1 MSWLEAVPTVAIAAL
16 LLIIPGLTVTL
27 ALRLRGLRA
36 LAIAPVISVSLIA
49 VAATAAP
56 FVALR
61 WSVLP
66 VLVLTVIAAASAVAW
81 SRWAGAAT
89 RRPIT
94 WRLRR
99 PRWALIL
106 AIAIPMLVIAFIL
119 AKSMGEPDYFS
130 QRYDNFF
137 HLNGVQ
143 YVLDTGNASPL
154 WLGSMT
160 SPDGNLPFY
169 PSGWHAVVSLVAQL
183 TGATPILATNAV
195 IIVVAAVVWP
205 IGAIFLAT
213 TLLGRGR
220 LTIVATGVLSAAFP
234 AFPFLPLHY
243 GVLYPFF
250 LGLACLPVALA
261 LTWTLFRPG
270 PLRRPQ
276 DTLLLLLLVV
286 PGVAIAH
293 PSAIMALIA
302 LSFPFVIGRWVYTFR
317 GRSSTK
323 TRVTLLVVLALYLAA
338 GVLALLK
345 LRPAGDQIYWPT
357 IGTVSSAIGEVVTAA
372 TYQYPPAVAVAVF
385 LLAGAYAVVRRGG
398 YARWSVLALAGVGA
412 VLYVVAA
419 GSPSELLRYW
429 LTAPWY
435 NNAPRLASIW
445 AVAVLPL
452 AALGVVSILRWLGRI
467 ALLVPLRR
475 RAVRLPALAI
485 TLLAVLLVVVS
496 QGGAIRQAAA
506 DIEYT
511 YMLRDSGP
519 IVSPDELTLME
530 ELPDLVP
537 AGAVIAADPWTG
549 ASFAY
554 AISGREV
561 LMPHLLMDLS
571 DDARIINT
579 ELGTRGDSSRVCAAL
594 ERTGV
599 EFVLDFSAEG
609 DFQENPD
616 DYSGLE
622 SLDDSPFVELV
633 AEEGE
638 AKLYMITSCGVS
650 E

>member
-1 MSWLEAVPTVAIAAL
+1 MNWFGALPAIGGAL
-16 LLIIPGLTVTL
+16 LLLIVPGLLVLL
-27 ALRLRGLRA
+27 ALRVRGLRA
-36 LAIAPVISVSLIA
+36 LATAPALSVSLVA
-49 VAATAAP
+49 VSATVAP
-56 FVALR
+56 SVSLR
-61 WSVLP
+61 WSVVPLIA
-66 VLVLTVIAAASAVAW
+66 LTVLAVASAIAW
-81 SRWAGAAT
+81 NRWVGIREQRTAGWHLQ
-89 RRPIT
+89 RPQ
-94 WRLRR
+94 L
-99 PRWALIL
+99 AMIL
-106 AIAIPMLVIAFIL
+106 AIVVPIIL
-119 AKSMGEPDYFS
+119 IGFVLMKSMGEPDYFS

-160 SPDGNLPFY
+160 SPEGNLPFY
-169 PSGWHAVVSLVAQL
+169 PSGWHALVSLVAQIA
-183 TGATPILATNAV
+183 GATPILATNAV

-205 IGAIFLAT
+205 VGAVLLAT
-213 TLLGRGR
+213 TLLGRSR
-220 LTIVATGVLSAAFP
+220 VTLIASGVLAAALP
-234 AFPFLPLHY
+234 TFPFLPLHY

-250 LGLACLPVALA
+250 LSIACLPVAVA
-261 LTWTLFRPG
+261 LTWTLLRPG
-270 PLRRPQ
+270 RHRRPQ
-276 DTLLLLLLVV
+276 DHALLLILVL

-302 LSFPFVIGRWVYTFR
+302 LSFPFVVARWVHSFR
-317 GRSSTK
+317 RSTSAK
-323 TRVTLLVVLALYLAA
+323 IRVFLGVGLLLYLAA
-338 GVLALLK
+338 GVIALLK

-357 IGTVSSAIGEVVTAA
+357 IGSISSAIGEVVSAA
-372 TYQYPPAVAVAVF
+372 TYQYPPAYLVAVF

-398 YARWSVLALAGVGA
+398 YVRWSVLALAGIGI

-452 AALGVVSILRWLGRI
+452 AVLGISSIVHALSRI
-467 ALLVPLRR
+467 TALVPLRR
-475 RAVRLPALAI
+475 GAARLPTLAASV
-485 TLLAVLLVVVS
+485 LVVLLVAGT
-496 QGGAIRQAAA
+496 QGGAIRQSAA

-511 YMLRDSGP
+511 YKLRDSGP
-519 IVSPDELTLME
+519 IVSPDELALME
-530 ELPDLVP
+530 ELAELVP
-537 AGAVIAADPWTG
+537 EGAVIAGDPWTG

-561 LMPHLLMDLS
+561 LMPHLLMDVS
-571 DDARIINT
+571 DDARTINT
-579 ELGTRGDSSRVCAAL
+579 ELATRGSSKEVCAAL

-622 SLDDSPFVELV
+622 ALQGSPYVELV
-633 AEEGE
+633 AEKGD
-638 AKLYMITSCGVS
+638 ARLYVVTSCGGS
-650 E
+650 R